1 MKTAIDIAGW
11 IRKDHF
17 QFFSQFEEPFY
28 GVTVSIDCTAAYL
41 YAQKHSISF
50 FQYYLYQA
58 LKAANAIENFR
69 YRIIDKAV
77 YLFDH
82 IDASPTVHR
91 PDGTFGFSYIDY
103 SEDEDVFYA
112 NATQVIEAAK
122 LSSGLVPAV
131 SGENVI
137 HFSAVP
143 WINFTAVSHA
153 RCFSFAD
160 SCPKITFGKITEE
173 NGKKHMP
180 LGVHVHHA
188 LVDGY
193 HVGLFIDR
201 FQELMNRKV

>member
-1 MKTAIDIAGW
+1 MKTAIDINGW
-11 IRKDHF
+11 IRKDHY

-28 GVTVSIDCTAAYL
+28 GVTVSIDCTAAYQ
-41 YAQKHSISF
+41 YAKKHSISF

-69 YRIIDKAV
+69 YRIINKEV
-77 YLFDH
+77 YLFNQ

-91 PDGTFGFSYIDY
+91 PDGTFGFAYIDY
-103 SEDEDVFYA
+103 SENEDVFYA
-112 NATQVIEAAK
+112 NATQVIEAVK
-122 LSSGLVPAV
+122 LSTGLVPAV

-173 NGKKHMP
+173 NGKKRMP
-180 LGVHVHHA
+180 VAVHVHHA

-193 HVGLFIDR
+193 HVGLFIDK
-201 FQELMNRKV
+201 FQEGMNRE